1 MPGLFPQIGHF
12 VIGNWQ
18 VSLQRRQAISLL
30 KEINVLG
37 LADPSAV
44 YVRENKSQFELVLKV
59 DCSLA
64 LQNFVTKKNLKWRER
79 KDKDV
84 CIIYSQ

>member
-1 MPGLFPQIGHF
+1 L
-12 VIGNWQ
+12 
-18 VSLQRRQAISLL
+18 VSLQRHQAISLL

-44 YVRENKSQFELVLKV
+44 YVRENKGKFELVLKV

-64 LQNFVTKKNLKWRER
+64 LQNFAANKKLKWRER
-79 KDKDV
+79 KDMDV
-84 CIIYSQ
+84 FIIYSP